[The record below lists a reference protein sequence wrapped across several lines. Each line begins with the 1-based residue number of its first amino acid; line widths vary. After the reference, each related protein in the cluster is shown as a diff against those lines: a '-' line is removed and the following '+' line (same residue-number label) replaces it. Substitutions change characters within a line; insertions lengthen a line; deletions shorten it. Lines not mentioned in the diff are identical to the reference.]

1 MSGRFP
7 EERLTNGSAGPA
19 PDSTL
24 SCSLCHAPLSQD
36 SRVLPNCLHSFCRPC
51 LEHHAIAGVITKCP
65 LPSCSKPCEAKI
77 EDLSSNPYSNIILD
91 IQDSSDPGASVI
103 SMPEFD
109 KLGLAPPGAGRFGP
123 AIGPVAPPSSRHS
136 PPGLGAPGGRQ
147 ALEADWPP
155 RASLTPQQAWK
166 QNPLNFNPLG
176 DNWKPLSD
184 PWGGPSSSSTAP
196 SSGPSSV
203 PVANVK
209 PSMGPTAGPV
219 CTYCS
224 DGNLVT
230 SRCRDCSEDLCD
242 NCVRAHQ
249 RVKLTREHTIVRYPE
264 HKQNVFGPQVPA
276 VSGAIAVP
284 ANSDVMR
291 VFNETVEKAK
301 QENSN
306 NISRAKAG
314 YMECQKAL
322 EGMNNRSMQ
331 IGHVVS
337 KVSQDIK
344 DVSQRIIYAVQQRE
358 DKLLKR
364 LNTIREVKLD
374 SLAEQEK
381 EIRQA
386 MFMLES
392 LCKHLET
399 CKLGN
404 NQMEI
409 INSNKTAVE
418 TIRAAQIM
426 AGNLEPS
433 EDAAI
438 MFHPPEQSLVASLTG
453 AGAITTSGFAP
464 LSVAEGDGLVK
475 GVLGREAKFCV
486 LVKDHVGELTLQGDS
501 LNIMIKSPD
510 NRNVWWEKI
519 PDTAAPGRFMVR
531 WRPHT
536 EGEHH
541 LAITLHGRHI
551 EHSPFRCVV
560 KSGRDY
566 NNVGIPVL
574 EFSKEGSGDGDLCR
588 PWGICCTKA
597 GLIVVADRSNNRICC
612 FNRDGS
618 YHSKFG
624 VEGTRKGQFN
634 RPASVCLDSMNR
646 LIVTDKDNHR
656 MQIFTV
662 EGEFLLMFGE
672 KGSGNGQF
680 MYPWDVACNS
690 KNQILVSDTRNHR
703 LQLFSPSGD
712 YLAKYGFD
720 GQMWKH
726 FDSPRGI
733 CFTADDQAI
742 VTDFN
747 NHRLLVI
754 KENFCSAQ
762 FLGCE
767 GTKDGEFTRPNG
779 VTVDDEGNI
788 IVADS
793 RNHRIQVFSSSGVF
807 QRKFG
812 TNGTGPG
819 ELDRPCGICM
829 TPDGLIAVVDFGNTR
844 VSLF

>member
-1 MSGRFP
+1 MFIF
-7 EERLTNGSAGPA
+7 
-19 PDSTL
+19 
-24 SCSLCHAPLSQD
+24 H
-36 SRVLPNCLHSFCRPC
+36 HRPC

-91 IQDSSDPGASVI
+91 IQDNSDPGPSLA
-103 SMPEFD
+103 MPEFD

-136 PPGLGAPGGRQ
+136 PPGLGAPGQRPS
-147 ALEADWPP
+147 LETDWPP

-184 PWGGPSSSSTAP
+184 PWGGPSSSSNAP

-344 DVSQRIIYAVQQRE
+344 DVSQRIIFAVQQRE

-438 MFHPPEQSLVASLTG
+438 MFQHPEQSLVASLTG

-510 NRNVWWEKI
+510 NRTVWWEKI

-588 PWGICCTKA
+588 PWGICCTKT

-662 EGEFLLMFGE
+662 EGR
-672 KGSGNGQF
+672 
-680 MYPWDVACNS
+680 
-690 KNQILVSDTRNHR
+690 LV
-703 LQLFSPSGD
+703 LC
-712 YLAKYGFD
+712 
-720 GQMWKH
+720 
-726 FDSPRGI
+726 I
-733 CFTADDQAI
+733 
-742 VTDFN
+742 
-747 NHRLLVI
+747 
-754 KENFCSAQ
+754 
-762 FLGCE
+762 
-767 GTKDGEFTRPNG
+767 
-779 VTVDDEGNI
+779 
-788 IVADS
+788 
-793 RNHRIQVFSSSGVF
+793 
-807 QRKFG
+807 
-812 TNGTGPG
+812 
-819 ELDRPCGICM
+819 
-829 TPDGLIAVVDFGNTR
+829 
-844 VSLF
+844 